1 MAEVK
6 TRGLT
11 SLVHAC
17 AFAWL
22 LTTGCSK
29 QAVAPASA
37 SPPEVD
43 VTPVVRTNVP
53 IIQEWVANVDGFVN
67 AQIQPSGQRLPIE
80 ANLQGRLFCRE
91 RASVI

>member
-43 VTPVVRTNVP
+43 VTPVVQTNVP
-53 IIQEWVANVDGFVN
+53 II
-67 AQIQPSGQRLPIE
+67 
-80 ANLQGRLFCRE
+80 
-91 RASVI
+91 

>member
-29 QAVAPASA
+29 QAVAPTSA

-43 VTPVVRTNVP
+43 VTPVVQTNVP

-67 AQIQPSGQRLPIE
+67 AQIQPSG
-80 ANLQGRLFCRE
+80 RE